1 LLFEHF
7 VTQNASL
14 LVIGA
19 FICLGLVIVLK
30 VMYAMRQGLWWW
42 VRVLA
47 KSAVVYI
54 VATFLFLAFA
64 DLRRHAST
72 LGLCAACFSIAYSRP
87 RSRHIPSSVKRKVIE
102 RHLRRKADYDPKEHH
117 IDHIWPHS
125 RGGSNSADNLRVI
138 PRVENLRKG
147 AKIPRLKELL

>member
-1 LLFEHF
+1 MFGHF
-7 VTQNASL
+7 LTQNSGILMVGAL
-14 LVIGA
+14 IG
-19 FICLGLVIVLK
+19 LGLAVALK
-30 VMYAMRQGLWWW
+30 VIYAMRQGLWWW
-42 VRVLA
+42 VRALG

-54 VATFLFLAFA
+54 VATVLFGAFS

-72 LGLCAACFSIAYSRP
+72 LGICAACCSIAFARP
-87 RSRHIPSSVKRKVIE
+87 RSRHIPNGVKRKVIE
-102 RHLRRKADYDPKEHH
+102 RHLQGDADYNPKEHH